1 MPFHEKGL
9 KNQILVLIAVL
20 LILPIALTAYM
31 LRVIHNTE
39 LGMVETHKKR
49 LVKAMNMLDTGLSGS
64 FDDLLQKAGAG
75 AAPRRDKVRA
85 LNRELKPVID
95 RAKQNYPETDLGFY
109 DQDLDV
115 ILDGDENSYGEN
127 FSKRRKH
134 AFDEAVRSSGPVLQ
148 ILGPS
153 EGGQLEM
160 YQPLV
165 RHGQVIG
172 AVWATENLTD
182 LYRRMDQ
189 VQRDAYLVILVG
201 VLVGLGGAFALIRN
215 LVSAVNQ
222 VKTGVQLLEGDLTRT
237 LPPAGGEM
245 GEITTA
251 INKLAAKLVSVQNYN
266 EIILASI
273 DDGVVAAGLD
283 GAIIGINA
291 AAMRILELEGNCPG
305 RALTEVFPPDSPFS
319 CYLLMALHEHALV
332 KDLQVEHTVSTRG
345 MLQLLISTSLM
356 VNVKQEVVGAVLT
369 CRDITGQLQLEE
381 QVRRQERLAALG
393 KLVAGVAHEIRN
405 PLTSISGYTQFW
417 QKNHAPSPR
426 SLAIIHREVT
436 RLNTIVD
443 RLLHFARP
451 AQAVFGSHDINALIN
466 RACQFFNDALDS
478 GVTIEKDLAGGL
490 PPAWMDPS
498 QIEQVLYN
506 IIYNAAQA
514 MPGGGV
520 ITVSSTYDGARNM
533 LLVSVKDQGRGIPE
547 EIMPHLF
554 DPFFT
559 TKPKGVGLGLA
570 IAYEIMRAHG
580 GEIEIKSRV
589 GSGTTCLLYIP
600 VVKGG
605 ENDAHDSG
613 N

>member
-1 MPFHEKGL
+1 MPVPGKGF

-20 LILPIALTAYM
+20 LILPIVLTAYM
-31 LRVIHNTE
+31 LQVIHNTE

-49 LVKAMNMLDTGLSGS
+49 LLKAMNILDTGLTSS
-64 FDDLLQKAGAG
+64 FDDLLNKAGAVTL
-75 AAPRRDKVRA
+75 PRRDKIRI

-95 RAKQNYPETDLGFY
+95 RARQNYPEVDLGFY

-127 FSKRRKH
+127 FSKRRKR
-134 AFDEAVRSSGPVLQ
+134 AFDETIRSGGPVLQ
-148 ILGPS
+148 MLGVS

-165 RHGQVIG
+165 RHGRTIG
-172 AVWATENLTD
+172 AIWATENLTD
-182 LYRRMDQ
+182 LYRRVDQ

-201 VLVGLGGAFALIRN
+201 VLVGLGGSFALIRN
-215 LVSAVNQ
+215 LVNAVNQ
-222 VKTGVQLLEGDLTRT
+222 VKTGVQLLESDLTRT
-237 LPPAGGEM
+237 LPPAGGEI
-245 GEITTA
+245 GEITDA

-273 DDGVVAAGLD
+273 DDGVVAVDLD
-283 GAIIGINA
+283 GTLIGLNNA
-291 AAMRILELEGNCPG
+291 AARILKLEAGCQG
-305 RALTEVFPPDSPFS
+305 QKLTDVFPPGSPF
-319 CYLLMALHEHALV
+319 CDYLLTALEEHTLV
-332 KDLQVEHTVSTRG
+332 KDLQVSHVVEDRG
-345 MLQLLISTSLM
+345 TLQLLISTSLM
-356 VNVKQEVVGAVLT
+356 VNVKREVVGAVLT
-369 CRDITGQLQLEE
+369 CRDITERLQLEE
-381 QVRRQERLAALG
+381 QVRRQERLASLG

-417 QKNHAPSPR
+417 QKNHTPSPR

-451 AQAVFGSHDINALIN
+451 AAAVFGAHDINALIN
-466 RACQFFNDALDS
+466 RVCQFFNDAHNAE
-478 GVTIEKDLAGGL
+478 VTIEKQLDPDL
-490 PPAWMDPS
+490 PPAWMDQG

-506 IIYNAAQA
+506 ILYNAAQA
-514 MPGGGV
+514 MNDRGI
-520 ITVSSTYDGARNM
+520 ITISSAFDAGRRM
-533 LLVSVKDQGRGIPE
+533 ILVKVKDRGRGIPE

-580 GEIEIKSRV
+580 GEIALQSRV
-589 GSGTTCLLYIP
+589 GEGTTCLLYIP
-600 VVKGG
+600 IAKGG
-605 ENDAHDSG
+605 EDDAHHTGD
-613 N
+613 